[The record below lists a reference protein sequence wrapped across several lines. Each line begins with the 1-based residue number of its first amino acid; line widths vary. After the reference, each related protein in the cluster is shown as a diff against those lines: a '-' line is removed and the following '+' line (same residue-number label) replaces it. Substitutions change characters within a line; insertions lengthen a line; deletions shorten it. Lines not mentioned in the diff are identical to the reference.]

1 MFREVPMV
9 EVREVL
15 RLWLRGHGRR
25 AIARLAQVDR
35 KTVRRYLEAAERSGL
50 VRSGGE
56 LQLTDQLLGA
66 LAEELRAGRHGGRGL
81 AWEQL
86 QRERGWLEEKL
97 GQELQLTKIHSL
109 LVRRG
114 VSVPYRTLHRFCVQE
129 LGFGRQQ
136 HTVRVVDG
144 EPGSELQVDFGRMGP
159 LFDLGSQRRRLCWAL
174 IFTACYSR
182 YMFCW
187 LSFEQTLAAVIE
199 GFEQAWAFFGGVFR
213 VVIPDGMRTIVIE
226 SDPVAPRFNAAFLEY
241 AQARGFVLDPARVR
255 RPTDK
260 PRVERCVSYCREGGF
275 HGEAFTGLEEARLWM
290 ARWCLET
297 AGERIHGTTQRRPRE
312 CFEQEEKPRLLP
324 APECFYELPLYA
336 QPKVHRDF
344 HIEVGRAL
352 YSVPHH
358 LIGEHVHVRGDR
370 HLVKVFHRGRLIK
383 VHPRKPPGGRSTD
396 PQDFP
401 DEKRAYAFRDLE
413 YLKRVAAG
421 YGAGVGAYAEQ
432 LLNSPLPWTRMRQ
445 VYRLLGLV
453 RRYGPERV
461 EQACQRALDL
471 DVIDVTRINRMLE
484 RALEASSGHAFEPGK
499 LVQLRFARSS
509 DEFLISKEV
518 RPDE

>member
-1 MFREVPMV
+1 MFREVPVV

-15 RLWLRGHGRR
+15 RLWLRGHGLR
-25 AIARLAQVDR
+25 AIARLAQIDR
-35 KTVRRYLEAAERSGL
+35 KTVRCYLEAAERTGL
-50 VRSGGE
+50 GRTGGE
-56 LQLTDQLLGA
+56 VELTDELLGA
-66 LAEELRAGRHGGRGL
+66 LAEELRTGRHGGRGR

-86 QRERGWLEEKL
+86 GRERGWIEEGL
-97 GQELQLTKIHSL
+97 GQKLQLTKIHSL
-109 LVRRG
+109 LARRG

-129 LGFGRQQ
+129 LGFGRQHQ
-136 HTVRVVDG
+136 TVRVADG
-144 EPGSELQVDFGRMGP
+144 EPGSELQVDFGRMGL
-159 LFDLGSQRRRLCWAL
+159 LFDLSSRRRRLCRGL

-182 YMFCW
+182 HMFCW
-187 LSFEQTLAAVIE
+187 LSFEQMLAAVIE
-199 GFEQAWAFFGGVFR
+199 GFEQAWAFVGGFVQ
-213 VVIPDGMRTIVIE
+213 VVIPDGMRTIVIQ

-275 HGEAFTGLEEARLWM
+275 RGEVFSGLDEARLWM

-297 AGERIHGTTQRRPRE
+297 AGQRIHGTTQRRPRE
-312 CFEQEEKPRLLP
+312 CFEQEEKPHLLP

-336 QPKVHRDF
+336 EPKVHRDF

-352 YSVPHH
+352 YSVPHG
-358 LIGEHVHVRGDR
+358 LVGERVRVRGDR

-383 VHPRKPPGGRSTD
+383 VHPRKPPGARSTD

-401 DEKRAYAFRDLE
+401 DEKRAYAVRDLD

-421 YGAGVGAYAEQ
+421 HGAGVGAYAEQ
-432 LLNSPLPWTRMRQ
+432 LLNNPLPWTRMRQ

-453 RRYGPERV
+453 RRYGAERV
-461 EQACQRALDL
+461 EQACPWRRPAAREPSRA
-471 DVIDVTRINRMLE
+471 
-484 RALEASSGHAFEPGK
+484 G
-499 LVQLRFARSS
+499 
-509 DEFLISKEV
+509 
-518 RPDE
+518 

>member
-1 MFREVPMV
+1 M
-9 EVREVL
+9 
-15 RLWLRGHGRR
+15 
-25 AIARLAQVDR
+25 
-35 KTVRRYLEAAERSGL
+35 TVRKDG
-50 VRSGGE
+50 
-56 LQLTDQLLGA
+56 LLGVVAVQQVHLMLYQLFVEANIDTAVMGLKQWSTKLTPSQRA
-66 LAEELRAGRHGGRGL
+66 L
-81 AWEQL
+81 
-86 QRERGWLEEKL
+86 LE
-97 GQELQLTKIHSL
+97 SL
-109 LVRRG
+109 LVPQPQLDDIRRAHVAALTAFVTEGRATAEAAG
-114 VSVPYRTLHRFCVQE
+114 VAWPVDLHRAIHAWR
-129 LGFGRQQ
+129 GASAIAG
-136 HTVRVVDG
+136 RVVSEG
-144 EPGSELQVDFGRMGP
+144 RLSQAWMRPGSG
-159 LFDLGSQRRRLCWAL
+159 
-174 IFTACYSR
+174 
-182 YMFCW
+182 
-187 LSFEQTLAAVIE
+187 
-199 GFEQAWAFFGGVFR
+199 
-213 VVIPDGMRTIVIE
+213 
-226 SDPVAPRFNAAFLEY
+226 
-241 AQARGFVLDPARVR
+241 
-255 RPTDK
+255 
-260 PRVERCVSYCREGGF
+260 
-275 HGEAFTGLEEARLWM
+275 M

-401 DEKRAYAFRDLE
+401 DEKRVYAFRDLE

-421 YGAGVGAYAEQ
+421 HGAGVGAYAEQ

-453 RRYGPERV
+453 RRYGAERV

-484 RALEASSGHAFEPGK
+484 RALEASSGRVLEPGK

-509 DEFLISKEV
+509 DEFLISKEA